1 MARPCLACSSLNRD
15 AIDVALAGPA
25 TFAAISERFGLSTDG
40 LRRHKLNHLNPGVL
54 AVARQRRTEGSAVS
68 VYERLEELVV
78 RANKLLDRAE
88 KKGSLVAGAQILG
101 QIRQALEVIGR
112 LTGEL
117 DDKPVTN
124 VVNIGTWGEWLSVRS
139 VLYAALSQHPDA
151 KADVIE
157 ALSRALPALEAGNG

>member
-1 MARPCLACSSLNRD
+1 
-15 AIDVALAGPA
+15 
-25 TFAAISERFGLSTDG
+25 
-40 LRRHKLNHLNPGVL
+40 LNHLNPGVL

-88 KKGSLVAGAQILG
+88 RKGSLVAGAQILG

-117 DDKPVTN
+117 DDRPVTN
-124 VVNIGTWGEWLSVRS
+124 ILNLSTFPDWLAVRS
-139 VLYAALSQHPDA
+139 AILAAPSQHPEA
-151 KADVIE
+151 RSAVIE
-157 ALSRALPALEAGNG
+157 ALAHAQPAALEVGNG